1 MPKSRIA
8 AEVSRLLD
16 VYPRLTIK
24 VAIPPNEHDDGGTVV
39 FEHGARPVVVIH
51 DPNGLIPCPPVASK
65 E

>member
-1 MPKSRIA
+1 MPKSRIV

-24 VAIPPNEHDDGGTVV
+24 VLIPTSEHDDGGTFV
-39 FEHGARPVVVIH
+39 FEHGAPPVVVMH
-51 DPNGLIPCPPVASK
+51 DPFGPIPCPPASPK